1 MISYTKLTATQILE
15 KPLRVRDVARGL
27 NRLEV
32 ENIITQNTVNA
43 CMNLIYSDFQTEGVA
58 LIEEMKAVQTSLTDY
73 AGYLYRTTDELTQ
86 AIAADASN
94 TALINDVRTE
104 LNTVFDKMTEGY
116 TDSAGLTIHTVD
128 LETNFWSN
136 TAMYRV
142 DPTLYEVA
150 SGWPYYD
157 GPIPSGLSYPAT
169 PPYSYDASIN
179 TIIDEFFD
187 ANTQYLDYANHLA
200 GLMSKYPWMTIE
212 SGETVGGRSETTIS
226 RRLPKEFWFV
236 LRDAAPA
243 VHPELFVYGHDPL
256 ATPATYREMERYPVI
271 HHSLIADNNESYT
284 AHFINE
290 ATGAASTYEVSWID
304 SSITPGNAG
313 WGAAV
318 SAATSITSGSSAVI
332 PGRDLC
338 HLIVKTATGQKDL
351 YNRWWTGPP
360 PADNPGDHAV
370 M

>member
-43 CMNLIYSDFQTEGVA
+43 CMNLIYSDFQSEGVA

-86 AIAADASN
+86 AISADASN
-94 TALINDVRTE
+94 TTLINDVRTE

-212 SGETVGGRSETTIS
+212 SSESIGGHTQTVLS

-236 LRDAAPA
+236 LQDPPSGGI
-243 VHPELFVYGHDPL
+243 HPELFIYGHDPV
-256 ATPATYREMERYPVI
+256 TSTYNEMERYPII
-271 HHSLIADNNESYT
+271 HHAFIADNNVQYT
-284 AHFINE
+284 AHFENK
-290 ATGAASTYEVSWID
+290 ASGAFNTYEVSGLDSSVDPSGAGWSAAVGSA
-304 SSITPGNAG
+304 SSITNGN
-313 WGAAV
+313 
-318 SAATSITSGSSAVI
+318 SAAINGVE
-332 PGRDLC
+332 LC
-338 HLIVKTATGQKDL
+338 HLIVKTTATGIKDL
-351 YNRWWTGPP
+351 HNRWWSGPP
-360 PADNPGDHAV
+360 HPNQPGYYAI